1 MTRHYRLG
9 NWRLGNWRL
18 GNWRPDKQRMTLG
31 LSALLLL
38 LLTVVSAA
46 PAQAA
51 TVPAPTKAPTAVT
64 VILEPTDDART
75 QPGSPNTNFDDGF
88 LWMGHPNV
96 HFSLLKFDLS
106 VLPVDATITGADL
119 QLYFTGMY
127 TGTNQI
133 EVGRVNGAW
142 EEETLTGSTPVT
154 YNWSGQFQTVT
165 STGKGDGSAVTWNVA
180 PLVQLW
186 HNGTIANE
194 GLALRGNGGDLKAA
208 HSKETGEA
216 ADRGPKLRI
225 TYTVPADDGQPRP
238 DLGDAPD
245 STNHHGLNNTA
256 YLNGTLGQFP
266 TVYNVPANQAAG
278 PLHHNQ
284 TMEGWLG
291 DFISRE
297 EEADQ
302 GNDQDTPRN
311 NILRNSVTGAVG
323 NVADNDRGDDGW
335 RNRNLNFFDCDRT
348 QLKIRVSK
356 APNATLTRMYLNA
369 WFDGNRDGDWSDL
382 GQCQADEDQPAQAS
396 YEWIVQ
402 NYIVDMT
409 AVPAGGSFDFM
420 IPTEKVLNSSGIGR
434 HWMRF
439 TLSDTPATQPLSGTD
454 LPDGRGPHPS
464 HPTLK
469 AFQYGETED
478 VVQRSLPA
486 TSTGTLEIFKRV
498 VTDGE
503 PVEWIDYVT
512 YEILLRHTGGAQP
525 LQARLRDLLP
535 YPLIVYPTINGGNI
549 EYIHVESPT
558 GGATPL
564 QAQLDVIPPSGSTPP
579 QQVIKWQG
587 SLAPNAEIKFTFQV
601 RVLAL
606 CQPNQQTL
614 TFTNTALARPKGGTV
629 ITASDTFTAKCIDY
643 DESNVDV
650 ELQPVDNPTDWD
662 DLIHIPVSG
671 TLHNRHA
678 VSVTVGLYQKPLG
691 STVTELWA
699 SAALTTTKP
708 TKPIKLY
715 EFPLQPGETKPFV
728 LPLRL
733 DDESSETI
741 AGESVPVTQ
750 LAYCIML
757 DDSGNCPDATLF
769 PKLHGLLP
777 VNIPVR
783 PSDLG
788 DAPDS
793 TNHAGAA
800 MAAYPGTPADFPTVF
815 DPATAP
821 GGLPPQGPRHLH
833 PRPFH
838 LGQRVSRE
846 LEADIGPDQD
856 PLNNLI
862 PAANDPDND
871 RFDDGSR
878 LRNLANCQSAAV
890 DVQVAIAPIAVNY
903 FQQLGTPAYLNV
915 WIDSNRDGDWADGFT
930 CQDPQGQNQTVV
942 EHILIDQPINVVGLG
957 AGLHNLAN
965 LATQRVLWPAQLAN
979 RPAWVRFTLSD
990 RPSNKTLNFGGMQY
1004 GDGRGYALAFKVG
1017 ETEDHYRY
1025 YNGDGVDLAV
1035 QVAATSQP
1043 VAQQGDLSA
1052 AAADQL
1058 GNFEIQM
1065 FQIEVTNLGGAGV
1078 NNALLEFQIPE
1089 KFRGIQPRLIRAPG
1103 VKTESISF
1111 NFDKLS
1117 FVLPS
1122 IEQANVYQVLLGWY
1136 GCITCTVAS
1145 NASAAATLAEY
1156 TGVATV
1162 TATGDA
1168 DSSNNQSSATAR
1180 NLLRSPII
1188 GGFMDYTDDACMDRI
1203 ISGPAVTN
1211 RTSLQLRGTAAPNQ
1225 IIAILIGLLK
1235 VAEVTSD
1242 ANGNF
1247 SYTANLGAGM
1257 HEISARYASITS
1269 PRDMASGLPTGR
1281 LKLLVNPSLPFDP
1294 LSICFVDS
1302 NGRSYAVPTLGYSF
1316 GATQT
1321 GTWLRSGESYK
1332 VSLNATGGNLNRY
1345 FKVTFED
1352 VLISSLTDE
1361 NNDGLYQGLVV
1372 MPDPGAVQS
1381 AGVQATATLGLIVGD
1396 GATERTFST
1405 TVEKAS
1411 PGLISDRSTGQPLV
1425 GASVAVVVE
1434 QATSGGQRFF
1444 TTWSTSQS
1452 GQANPQ
1458 VTGADGK
1465 YSYSANNGTYRIDV
1479 VRDGY
1484 QPYRSGDIDASTTS
1498 LNLNIA
1504 LSPAVAEATTQQIL
1518 ITSSGFQPAT
1528 LNAKPGDVIEF
1539 INVDLADHSTM
1550 SSAWDSGLLAAGQSY
1565 KVKLTTNGSYTYSDA
1580 NDGATQGVIV
1590 VGESVPAD
1598 SQRLFLPLVTR

>member
-1 MTRHYRLG
+1 MTRHH
-9 NWRLGNWRL
+9 
-18 GNWRPDKQRMTLG
+18 RPTKRRVILWILTFTL
-31 LSALLLL
+31 LMASFMSAAATQAAPLPTAL
-38 LLTVVSAA
+38 AA
-46 PAQAA
+46 PATETAA
-51 TVPAPTKAPTAVT
+51 TT
-64 VILEPTDDART
+64 VVLEPTDDART

-106 VLPVDATITGADL
+106 VLPVDATINAADL

-154 YNWSGQFQTVT
+154 YNWSGQFQPVT
-165 STGKGDGSAVTWNVA
+165 STGKGDGSSVSWNVG
-180 PLVQLW
+180 PLVQAW
-186 HNGTIANE
+186 HAGTVANE

-216 ADRGPKLRI
+216 SDLGPKLRI
-225 TYTVPADDGQPRP
+225 TYTLPADDGQPRP

-245 STNHHGLNNTA
+245 STNHHGINNTA

-278 PLHHNQ
+278 PLHVNQ

-291 DFISRE
+291 DFLSRE
-297 EEADQ
+297 GEADQ
-302 GNDQDTPRN
+302 GPDQDAPRN
-311 NILRNSVTGAVG
+311 NILRNTVTGAVG
-323 NVADNDRGDDGW
+323 DVADNDRGDDGW
-335 RNRNLNFFDCDRT
+335 RNRTLRFFDCERT
-348 QLKIRVSK
+348 QLETRISK
-356 APNATLTRMYLNA
+356 APTATLNRMYLNV

-409 AVPAGGSFDFM
+409 AIPAGGSLDFM

-439 TLSDTPATQPLSGTD
+439 SLSEAPAVQPISGTD

-469 AFQYGETED
+469 TFQYGETED

-512 YEILLRHTGGAQP
+512 YEILLRHNGGAQP
-525 LQARLRDLLP
+525 LQARLRDVLP

-587 SLAPNAEIKFTFQV
+587 TLAPNAEIKLTFQV
-601 RVLAL
+601 RVIAL
-606 CQPNQQTL
+606 CQPNQQTM
-614 TFTNTALARPKGGTV
+614 TFTNTAQGLPKGGPLV
-629 ITASDTFTAKCIDY
+629 TASDTFTAKCIGY

-650 ELQPVDNPTDWD
+650 DLQPIDNPVDWD
-662 DLIHIPVSG
+662 DLIHVPISG
-671 TLHNRHA
+671 TIHNLHP
-678 VSVTVGLYQKPLG
+678 VSVTVGLYQKPLD
-691 STVTELWA
+691 TTAADLWA
-699 SAALTTTKP
+699 SATLTTTKP
-708 TKPIKLY
+708 RKPIKLI
-715 EFPLQPGETKPFV
+715 ELPLQPGETKPFEV
-728 LPLRL
+728 LLRM
-733 DDESSETI
+733 DDESSESIT
-741 AGESVPVTQ
+741 GESDPVTQ
-750 LAYCIML
+750 LAFCIML
-757 DDSGNCPDATLF
+757 DNSGNCPDATLY
-769 PKLHGLLP
+769 PKLHGLLQ

-793 TNHAGAA
+793 TNHFGAA
-800 MAAYPGTPADFPTVF
+800 MAAYPGTPAGFPTVF
-815 DPATAP
+815 DPAT
-821 GGLPPQGPRHLH
+821 GLPQGPRHLH

-846 LEADIGPDQD
+846 LDADIGPDQD
-856 PLNNLI
+856 PLNNLV
-862 PAANDPDND
+862 PPANDPDND

-878 LRNLANCQSAAV
+878 LRNLANCQPAV
-890 DVQVAIAPIAVNY
+890 ADVQVAIAPIAVNY
-903 FQQLGTPAYLNV
+903 FQQLGAPAYLNV
-915 WIDSNRDGDWADGFT
+915 WLDSNRDGDWADGFT
-930 CQDPQGQNQTVV
+930 CQDAQGQNQTVV

-965 LATQRVLWPAQLAN
+965 IATQRVLWPAQLAN

-990 RPSNKTLNFGGMQY
+990 SPSNKTLNFGGIAY
-1004 GDGRGYALAFKVG
+1004 GDGRGYAAAFKVG

-1025 YNGDGVDLAV
+1025 YGGDAVDVAV
-1035 QVAATSQP
+1035 QLAATSQP
-1043 VAQQGDLSA
+1043 VAKQDAGLQA
-1052 AAADQL
+1052 ASTDKL
-1058 GNFEIQM
+1058 GNFEIQLFKVDVVNM
-1065 FQIEVTNLGGAGV
+1065 GAAGV
-1078 NNALLEFQIPE
+1078 TNALLEFQIPE
-1089 KFRGIQPRLIRAPG
+1089 KFRGQQPSVLRAPG
-1103 VKTESISF
+1103 VSPQNISV
-1111 NFDKLS
+1111 NVDKLTML
-1117 FVLPS
+1117 LPH
-1122 IEQANVYQVLLGWY
+1122 IEQDNVYSVVLGWY

-1145 NASAAATLAEY
+1145 NVTAAAATAEY
-1156 TGVATV
+1156 TGIATV
-1162 TATGDA
+1162 TAAGDS
-1168 DSSNNQSSATAR
+1168 DTSNNQSSATAR
-1180 NLLRSPII
+1180 GLLSSPII
-1188 GGFMDYTDDACMDRI
+1188 GAFMDYTDDACMDRI
-1203 ISGPAVTN
+1203 ISGAAVTN
-1211 RTSLQLRGTAAPNQ
+1211 RTSLQLRGRAAPNQ

-1242 ANGNF
+1242 AQGNF
-1247 SYTANLGAGM
+1247 SYTANLIAGV
-1257 HEISARYASITS
+1257 HEVSARYASITS
-1269 PRDMASGLPTGR
+1269 PRDSASGLATGK
-1281 LKLLVNPSLPFDP
+1281 LKLLVNPALPFDP
-1294 LSICFVDS
+1294 LSVCFVDS
-1302 NGRSYAVPTLGYSF
+1302 NARSYAVPTLGYSF

-1321 GTWLRSGESYK
+1321 GSWLRSGESYN
-1332 VSLNATGGNLNRY
+1332 VSLNASGGNLNQY

-1352 VLISSLTDE
+1352 ILVSSLTDE
-1361 NNDGLYQGLVV
+1361 NGDGLFQGLVV
-1372 MPDPGAVQS
+1372 MPDPGVVQS
-1381 AGVQATATLGLIVGD
+1381 ASVNATAKLGLLVGD
-1396 GATERTFST
+1396 GTTESSFST
-1405 TVEKAS
+1405 AIETTSAGV
-1411 PGLISDRSTGQPLV
+1411 ISDRGTGQPLA
-1425 GASVAVVVE
+1425 GASVGVVVE
-1434 QATSGGQRFF
+1434 QSSSAGQRFF

-1452 GQANPQ
+1452 GQPNPQ

-1465 YSYSANNGTYRIDV
+1465 YSYSASDGTYRLDV

-1484 QPYRSGDIDASTTS
+1484 QPYRSGDIDAGTTS

-1504 LSPAVAEATTQQIL
+1504 LSPVVAEATTQQIL
-1518 ITSSGFQPAT
+1518 ITENGFQPAT
-1528 LNAKPGDVIEF
+1528 LNAKVGDVIEF
-1539 INVDLADHSTM
+1539 INVDLTDRGITA
-1550 SSAWDSGLLAAGQSY
+1550 SAWDSGLLAAGQSY
-1565 KVKLTTNGSYTYSDA
+1565 KVKVTANGAITYSEVMDGSTQGTIMVG
-1580 NDGATQGVIV
+1580 DGA
-1590 VGESVPAD
+1590 VGT
-1598 SQRLFLPLVTR
+1598 QRLFLPLVTR

>member
-1 MTRHYRLG
+1 MTRHYR
-9 NWRLGNWRL
+9 
-18 GNWRPDKQRMTLG
+18 PDKRRLLLG
-31 LSALLLL
+31 LVAGLL
-38 LLTVVSAA
+38 LLTVFGAA
-46 PAQAA
+46 ARTQAA
-51 TVPAPTKAPTAVT
+51 ALRDPAAPTATT
-64 VILEPTDDART
+64 VVLEPTDDART
-75 QPGSPNTNFDDGF
+75 QPGSPNANFDDGL
-88 LWMGHPNV
+88 LWMGQPNV

-165 STGKGDGSAVTWNVA
+165 STSKSDGSLVTWNVA
-180 PLVQLW
+180 PLVKLW
-186 HNGTIANE
+186 HNGTLANE

-216 ADRGPKLRI
+216 SDRGPKLRI

-245 STNHHGLNNTA
+245 STNHHGINNTA

-278 PLHHNQ
+278 PLHRNQ

-348 QLKIRVSK
+348 QLKVRVSK
-356 APNATLTRMYLNA
+356 APNATLNRMYLNV
-369 WFDGNRDGDWSDL
+369 WFDGNRDGDWGDL
-382 GQCQADEDQPAQAS
+382 GRCQADEDQPAQAS

-434 HWMRF
+434 HWLRF
-439 TLSDTPATQPLSGTD
+439 TLSEAPAVQPLNGTD

-464 HPTLK
+464 SPTLK

-478 VVQRSLPA
+478 VVQRSLPT

-498 VTDGE
+498 VTASD

-558 GGATPL
+558 GGAGPL
-564 QAQLDVIPPSGSTPP
+564 QAQLDVTPPSGSTPP

-606 CQPNQQTL
+606 CQANQQTM
-614 TFTNTALARPKGGTV
+614 TFTNTAQARPQGGTV
-629 ITASDTFTAKCIDY
+629 ITASDTFTAECINY

-650 ELQPVDNPTDWD
+650 ELQPIDNPVDWD
-662 DLIHIPVSG
+662 DLIHVPISG
-671 TLHNRHA
+671 TIHNQHA
-678 VSVTVGLYQKPLG
+678 VSVTVGLYQQPLG
-691 STVTELWA
+691 STAAQLWA

-708 TKPIKLY
+708 TKLY
-715 EFPLQPGETKPFV
+715 TFLLQPGETKPFV

-733 DDESSETI
+733 DDESRETI
-741 AGESVPVTQ
+741 AGESDPVTQ

-777 VNIPVR
+777 INIPIR

-793 TNHAGAA
+793 TNHAGVA
-800 MAAYPGTPADFPTVF
+800 MTAYPGTPADFPTVF

-821 GGLPPQGPRHLH
+821 GGQPQGPRHLH

-846 LEADIGPDQD
+846 LEADLGPDQD
-856 PLNNLI
+856 PLNNII

-878 LRNLANCQSAAV
+878 LRNLANCQPAAV

-915 WIDSNRDGDWADGFT
+915 WLDSNRDGDWADGFT
-930 CQDPQGQNQTVV
+930 CQDAQGQNQTVV
-942 EHILIDQPINVVGLG
+942 EHILIDQPINVVGLD
-957 AGLHNLAN
+957 AGFHNLAN

-990 RPSNKTLNFGGMQY
+990 RPSNKTLNFGGVQY
-1004 GDGRGYALAFKVG
+1004 GDGRGYALAFRVG
-1017 ETEDHYRY
+1017 ETEDHYGY
-1025 YNGDGVDLAV
+1025 YNGNGDGVDLAV

-1043 VAQQGDLSA
+1043 IAQQEDALAASA
-1052 AAADQL
+1052 EQL
-1058 GNFEIQM
+1058 GNFEIQL
-1065 FQIEVTNLGGAGV
+1065 FQIEVRNLGGAGV

-1089 KFRGIQPRLIRAPG
+1089 KFRGVQPRLIRTPG
-1103 VKTESISF
+1103 VNAESISF

-1117 FVLPS
+1117 FILPY
-1122 IEQANVYQVLLGWY
+1122 IEQENVYQVVLGWY

-1145 NASAAATLAEY
+1145 NVSAATTEY
-1156 TGVATV
+1156 TGIATV
-1162 TATGDA
+1162 TANGDA
-1168 DSSNNQSSATAR
+1168 DTSNNQSSATAHS
-1180 NLLRSPII
+1180 LLRSPSI
-1188 GGFMDYTDDACMDRI
+1188 GAFMDYTDDSCMDRI
-1203 ISGPAVTN
+1203 ISGAAVTN

-1235 VAEVTSD
+1235 VAEVTTD
-1242 ANGNF
+1242 AQGNF
-1247 SYTANLGAGM
+1247 SYTANLSPGV
-1257 HEISARYASITS
+1257 HEISARYASIIS
-1269 PRDMASGLPTGR
+1269 PRDMASGLPLR
-1281 LKLLVNPSLPFDP
+1281 SLKLLVNPALPFDP
-1294 LSICFVDS
+1294 LSVCFVDS
-1302 NGRSYAVPTLGYSF
+1302 TGRSYAVPILGYSF
-1316 GATQT
+1316 GATPP

-1332 VSLNATGGNLNRY
+1332 VSLNASGGNLNRY

-1361 NNDGLYQGLVV
+1361 NSDGLYQGVV
-1372 MPDPGAVQS
+1372 VIPNPGAVQS
-1381 AGVQATATLGLIVGD
+1381 ASVHATGALGLLVGD
-1396 GATERTFST
+1396 GATENSFST
-1405 TVEKAS
+1405 VVETTSA
-1411 PGLISDRSTGQPLV
+1411 GVISDRSTGQPLA

-1434 QATSGGQRFF
+1434 QASTDGERFF
-1444 TTWSTSQS
+1444 TAWLPSQA
-1452 GQANPQ
+1452 GQPNPQ

-1465 YSYSANNGTYRIDV
+1465 YSYSASSGTYRIDV

-1484 QPYRSGDIDASTTS
+1484 QPYRTGDIDASTTA
-1498 LNLNIA
+1498 LNQNLA
-1504 LSPAVAEATTQQIL
+1504 LTPAIGEAATQQIL
-1518 ITSSGFQPAT
+1518 ITGNGFQPAT

-1539 INVDLADHSTM
+1539 INVDLTDHNIT

-1565 KVKLTTNGSYTYSDA
+1565 KVKVTTNGTFTYSDTT
-1580 NDGATQGVIV
+1580 DGATSGTIT
-1590 VGESVPAD
+1590 VGDSVPSG